1 MRAEWFLAGWV
12 GANIPPV
19 GGPVDRG
26 AELDRLV
33 AKLIAD
39 AAAAGIPG
47 AELVRATGG
56 DLRRFVEVLVAA
68 RAS

>member
-1 MRAEWFLAGWV
+1 MRAEWFLAGWI

-19 GGPVDRG
+19 VDPAGRAG
-26 AELDRLV
+26 ELDRLV

-47 AELVRATGG
+47 AELVRAAGG